1 MLTAVCTISHISLV
15 FYIGVNVTHL
25 GAVGHD
31 EAVDPGGCDET
42 GYHGCVGFGGLG
54 CAGCGGLGCAGCGGH
69 FPHSGV
75 GEAAAQG
82 LNPNPWPRP
91 PGTVTTTPPWIADVV
106 VLPPSLPA
114 H

>member
-1 MLTAVCTISHISLV
+1 M
-15 FYIGVNVTHL
+15 
-25 GAVGHD
+25 
-31 EAVDPGGCDET
+31 DPGGFDET
-42 GYHGCVGFGGLG
+42 GYHGCADCVGLG
-54 CAGCGGLGCAGCGGH
+54 CAGCGGLGCGGLGCAGCGGH

-82 LNPNPWPRP
+82 LNLNPWPRP
-91 PGTVTTTPPWIADVV
+91 PGTATTTLPWIADAV